1 MSFCATHA
9 KSQVQFPENQHT
21 AGNVDAPEAP
31 PQPQNPGVQGEQ
43 APDEQ
48 VQVIQGQA
56 PAQEGAQP
64 PEGELEVIK
73 NVSLLPVAICTWAF
87 PQFRTLHS
95 ESFLK
100 L

>member
-1 MSFCATHA
+1 MKQILVFLCDPCKISSVTA
-9 KSQVQFPENQHT
+9 KVQFPENQRT

-43 APDEQ
+43 ALGEQ

-56 PAQEGAQP
+56 PAQGAQP

-73 NVSLLPVAICTWAF
+73 NELI
-87 PQFRTLHS
+87 
-95 ESFLK
+95 
-100 L
+100 